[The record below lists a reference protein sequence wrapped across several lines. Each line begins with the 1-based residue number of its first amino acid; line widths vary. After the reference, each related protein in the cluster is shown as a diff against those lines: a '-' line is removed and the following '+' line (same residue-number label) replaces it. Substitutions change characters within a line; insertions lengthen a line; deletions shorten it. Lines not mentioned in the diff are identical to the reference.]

1 MRTPR
6 PILVLWYLPPMA
18 VVLII
23 GSVIGFVA
31 DIAAAIEDQLR
42 ITWEHLD
49 QQFTRRWRR

>member
-1 MRTPR
+1 
-6 PILVLWYLPPMA
+6 MA